1 MEVTDPY
8 TNTTTV
14 KNILQHIVVPK
25 IVSDGTSGYVTKTD
39 LVNVH
44 NIVFTGNSTTVGTPT
59 LPNNSQTG
67 TFATSAQDTIVY
79 HSRVTTNSIIFAVTL
94 TVNTSGFYPS
104 YVRADNGSFVVH
116 LANDPP
122 AATNVTIGWFI
133 SRF

>member
-44 NIVFTGNSTTVGTPT
+44 NLIFTGNSTTVGTPT
-59 LPNNSQTG
+59 LRNNSQTG
-67 TFATSAQDTIVY
+67 TFPTSAQDTIVY

-94 TVNTSGFYPS
+94 TVNTTGYYPS

-122 AATNVTIGWFI
+122 AGTNVTIGWFI

>member
-14 KNILQHIVVPK
+14 KNILQHIIVPK
-25 IVSDGTSGYVTKTD
+25 IVNDGSGGYVTKTD

-44 NIVFTGNSTTVGTPT
+44 NIIFSGNSTTVGTNT
-59 LPNNSQTG
+59 VPNTTQTG
-67 TFATSAQDTIVY
+67 TFVTSDQQTIVE
-79 HSRVTTNSIIFAVTL
+79 HSRVTPTSIIFAVTL
-94 TVNTSGFYPS
+94 TANTLGYYPS
-104 YVRADNGSFVVH
+104 YILPANGQFTVH

-122 AATNVTIGWFI
+122 GGTNVTIGWFI

>member
-14 KNILQHIVVPK
+14 KNILQHIIVPK
-25 IVSDGTSGYVTKTD
+25 IVNDGSGGYVTKTD

-44 NIVFTGNSTTVGTPT
+44 NIIFSGNSTTAGTPT
-59 LPNNSQTG
+59 VPNTTQTG
-67 TFATSAQDTIVY
+67 TFVTSAQDTIVR
-79 HSRVTTNSIIFAVTL
+79 HSRVTTNSIIFAFTL
-94 TVNTSGFYPS
+94 TANTLGYYPS
-104 YVRADNGSFVVH
+104 YIVPEDGQFVVH

-122 AATNVTIGWFI
+122 VSTNVTIGWFI